1 VPHDPPVA
9 AVGQSAAGKSLFA
22 SWNGSTALAAWRL
35 ETGSSASALSAAAT
49 VPKQGFETPLPLP
62 RGAAYAVAVALDG
75 DGGVLGRSAVV
86 AA

>member
-1 VPHDPPVA
+1 
-9 AVGQSAAGKSLFA
+9 VGQSAAGKSLFA

-35 ETGSSASALSAAAT
+35 ETGSSASSLSPAAT

-62 RGAAYAVAVALDG
+62 RGAAYAVAVAVDG
-75 DGGVLGRSAVV
+75 DGGELGRSAVV